1 MTYLKVFFICM
12 GIGAGVTLLFDW
24 LEYRDYRRRREAL
37 WEQEEEAWLY

>member
-1 MTYLKVFFICM
+1 MKPVFICLAA
-12 GIGAGVTLLFDW
+12 GIAIALTLDY